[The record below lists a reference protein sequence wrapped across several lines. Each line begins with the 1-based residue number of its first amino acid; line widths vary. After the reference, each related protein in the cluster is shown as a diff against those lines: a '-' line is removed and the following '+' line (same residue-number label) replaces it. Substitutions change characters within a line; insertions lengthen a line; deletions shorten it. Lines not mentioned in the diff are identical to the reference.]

1 MAQYSPGRRSVT
13 AFTIVIVLAI
23 LIPIVPFVIIG
34 ELPGQR
40 WLSANDEN
48 AFLFG
53 ITGMGLLV
61 SDVLLPIPSSIVG
74 TMLGAR
80 LGLLP
85 GFLWCW
91 GGLVLGNGVGYLTG
105 RLLLSRFA
113 PKTYHTPTLLLLF
126 VTRPVPVLAE
136 ALTFTAGAE
145 KMKPSAFLAVSM
157 AGNGIYALAL
167 SGNGATLLPDA
178 LAGPGLALPL
188 LLPVGAWLVWRWYDR
203 KSKVKTDT
211 NQPNQTS

>member
-1 MAQYSPGRRSVT
+1 MRSAT
-13 AFTIVIVLAI
+13 AFTMVILLAI
-23 LIPIVPFVIIG
+23 LIPIVPFIAIG

-40 WLSANDEN
+40 WLSATDEN

-53 ITGMGLLV
+53 ITGMGLLA
-61 SDVLLPIPSSIVG
+61 SDVLLPIPSSIIG

-91 GGLVLGNGVGYLTG
+91 CGLVLGNGVGYLAG

-113 PKTYHTPTLLLLF
+113 PESYHTPTLLLLF
-126 VTRPVPVLAE
+126 ITRPVPVLAE

-145 KMKPSAFLAVSM
+145 KMKPASFLLVSI
-157 AGNGIYALAL
+157 AGNGIYSLAL
-167 SGNGATLLPDA
+167 SANGATLLPDA
-178 LAGPGLALPL
+178 LAGPGLALPM
-188 LLPVGAWLVWRWYDR
+188 LLPVFAWLIWRWYERNND
-203 KSKVKTDT
+203 
-211 NQPNQTS
+211 NQSEQQ